1 MGQENIDIILKEYEN
16 IDNNL
21 FEMEGILFKSIK
33 WEVFTLMEL
42 KTIIYIYACIN
53 PEWKELKS
61 IKMTAKELK
70 TALCINRN
78 MGFKETL
85 NIFKSIKEKVFELNI
100 ANCEDKNLFPIRN
113 IIFSL
118 IGSVESI
125 LVQDEKNEYIPEVNK
140 VEITFDEH
148 IHDNILFARNVKKD
162 DNGKIISGMPQYFK
176 CEMYKM
182 LAFND
187 VYALKLFL
195 ELFVYNNIKVTRS
208 FDALCEKLGVKTPRA
223 NLKTEL
229 RSLQSEGKKR
239 DKTLKKYYDFK
250 CRKLKSAVEEI
261 NRCTGMGLTFT
272 DNIKK
277 KKDGTCIINITFNV
291 PDYKDDKNSFDN
303 TKGLIGDAFKE
314 SDADTTIKTDNS
326 NVAIDIADDG
336 FIRIEEVNDV
346 EFNENDNS
354 CIVDDVNIDWDS
366 VLNNLNFNDVNVSD
380 NNLSAEDLQHIE
392 NLYKIYSI
400 RINISKKDVEE
411 IFINNNKDAMLT
423 SKILNNRLN

>member
-1 MGQENIDIILKEYEN
+1 MGQENIDILLQECEN
-16 IDNNL
+16 IDNKL
-21 FEMEGILFKSIK
+21 FEMEGTLFKSVK
-33 WEVFTLMEL
+33 WEVFTLIEL

-100 ANCEDKNLFPIRN
+100 ANCEDENLFPIRN

-125 LVQDEKNEYIPEVNK
+125 LVQDDKNEYIPEVNK

-148 IHDNILFARNVKKD
+148 IHDNILFAKNVKKD

-195 ELFVYNNIKVTRS
+195 ELFVYNNVKVTRS

-250 CRKLKSAVEEI
+250 SRKLKSAVEEI

-277 KKDGTCIINITFNV
+277 KKDGTSVINITFNV
-291 PDYKDDKNSFDN
+291 PAYKDDKTSFDN
-303 TKGLIGDAFKE
+303 TKGLI
-314 SDADTTIKTDNS
+314 
-326 NVAIDIADDG
+326 DDG
-336 FIRIEEVNDV
+336 FIRIEEANDV

-354 CIVDDVNIDWDS
+354 CIIDDANIDWDS
-366 VLNNLNFNDVNVSD
+366 ALNNLNFNDVNVSD

-411 IFINNNKDAMLT
+411 IFIDNNKDAMIT
-423 SKILNNRLN
+423 SKILKNRLN